1 MGKSAKSWASIS
13 AIFAVLLW
21 VIRFISD
28 LDFIVS
34 RSQDPAWMMGIPTF
48 FQSLYVPDWL
58 IGGLAILSLVIVL
71 YATRTSRAAGSAD
84 GRNAEIRIEDVVRT
98 AFDKVVAHVYRTDS
112 ENNRAEQNPL
122 LPNWRIGEAMEYVAK
137 ELGSENEHDVDA
149 KYNGPAGLLT
159 SKALAGEIQIWG
171 KRLIAERKPE
181 LAQREIAPNEW
192 NERELLIWACQPYTR
207 KAQTRSVSQLATQQF
222 TDLYVNK
229 AQIKEISWRGENAYE
244 VSQNAEQQYDTPIHE
259 AVEYVARKIDDC
271 DSGKC
276 YPSARRGLRKAA
288 FEGQIKVYG
297 KRELKKGYHSDLR
310 TPVPPEFWDDQELNE
325 LATSVAYTHH
335 EHTRAELGDG
345 FKKLGS
351 DREKYWDVR
360 VSMGEVKKEW
370 P

>member
-1 MGKSAKSWASIS
+1 MGVGTIGFFTPRLLAALGVPFDMWANDLASYLKGVPTVIASDTTITYLGLFLGLSLMFVELWWKPLGRSIARVGNWRKRS
-13 AIFAVLLW
+13 TEAGRILETGQKQAS
-21 VIRFISD
+21 VI
-28 LDFIVS
+28 
-34 RSQDPAWMMGIPTF
+34 P
-48 FQSLYVPDWL
+48 VPDW
-58 IGGLAILSLVIVL
+58 
-71 YATRTSRAAGSAD
+71 
-84 GRNAEIRIEDVVRT
+84 RIC
-98 AFDKVVAHVYRTDS
+98 
-112 ENNRAEQNPL
+112 
-122 LPNWRIGEAMEYVAK
+122 EAMDYLAK
-137 ELGSENEHDVDA
+137 ELGSEKEQDVDA
-149 KYNGPAGLLT
+149 KYSGPAGLLT

-171 KRLIAERKPE
+171 KRLIAENKPE
-181 LAQREIAPNEW
+181 LAQREIAPSEW
-192 NERELLIWACQPYTR
+192 KERELLIWACQPYTR

-229 AQIKEISWRGENAYE
+229 SQIKEIPWRGENAYE

-360 VSMGEVKKEW
+360 VSMDEVKKEW